1 MFFFFFSSRRRHTR
15 CSRDWS
21 SDVCSSDLTWHGFA
35 LNVTTDLSQFGRIVP
50 CGIPGVEMTSVD
62 RELGAGSR
70 EQELWDETVAAVIR
84 GVAQAFGVSTEFLD
98 AIHLLRK
105 RLQAD
110 GVEPKK

>member
-50 CGIPGVEMTSVD
+50 CGIPGVEMTSVE

-70 EQELWDETVAAVIR
+70 EQSLWAQSVRAVIR
-84 GVAQAFGVSTEFLD
+84 GFERAFRASARPGRPHAD
-98 AIHLLRK
+98 AL
-105 RLQAD
+105 A
-110 GVEPKK
+110 P